1 MLVINAPGGEFWNEQ
16 TNEFIHTKPITLK
29 LEHSLISISN
39 WEMKWHVPYFSANKT
54 NDQALDYIK
63 CMCLNKELPNDALLS
78 LSQKNVTEINE
89 YMLDSMTATT
99 ISEVQDAAKSKSQI
113 VTSELIYYWMI
124 QFGIPFTCD
133 KWHINRLIMLIRVC
147 SEEQRPK
154 KEKSKKQLAA
164 EYRALNAARRA
175 KYNTKG

>member
-1 MLVINAPGGEFWNEQ
+1 MLQIVIPERELWNER
-16 TNEFIHTKPITLK
+16 TEEFVYTKELHLQ

-39 WEMKWHVPYFSANKT
+39 WEMKWHIPYFDENKT
-54 NDQALDYIK
+54 DEQALDYIR
-63 CMCLNKELPNDALLS
+63 CMTLT
-78 LSQKNVTEINE
+78 KNIPEAAYSYLTLENIEAINA

-99 ISEVQDAAKSKSQI
+99 IKELKQKSASRAQR

-147 SEEQRPK
+147 AEENKPQKKRSQR
-154 KEKSKKQLAA
+154 EIAA
-164 EYRALNAARRA
+164 EYRAINAARKA
-175 KYNTKG
+175 KLGTKG